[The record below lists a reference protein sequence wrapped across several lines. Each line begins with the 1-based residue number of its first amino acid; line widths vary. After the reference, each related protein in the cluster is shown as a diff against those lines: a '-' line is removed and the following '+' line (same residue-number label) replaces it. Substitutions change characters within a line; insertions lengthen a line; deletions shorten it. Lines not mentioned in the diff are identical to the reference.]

1 MLILAIGTVVIF
13 VDQASKWIITRRP
26 EHKSTNAGRAVLQ
39 IRLVPMQRRNRD
51 RGNFS
56 AVILLS
62 LLIVVSLSIF
72 SLVHYKIAYQN
83 AYVQIALGGALGG
96 AASNLIDRFWHK
108 GVVDFIHLGFWP
120 AFNLADVAIC
130 VGALAAL
137 AALL

>member
-1 MLILAIGTVVIF
+1 MVVIF
-13 VDQASKWIITRRP
+13 ADQASKWIITRRP
-26 EHKSTNAGRAVLQ
+26 EQASSRAGRAVLQ

-51 RGNFS
+51 RVTFS

-62 LLIVVSLSIF
+62 LLIVVTLCIV

-96 AASNLIDRFWHK
+96 AASNLLDRFWRK
-108 GVVDFIHLGFWP
+108 GVVDFIRLGFWP

>member
-1 MLILAIGTVVIF
+1 MLILAIGMVVIF
-13 VDQASKWIITRRP
+13 VDQASKWVITRRP
-26 EHKSTNAGRAVLQ
+26 AQANSRAGKALLQ
-39 IRLVPMQRRNRD
+39 IRLVPKQRRNRD
-51 RGNFS
+51 RVTFS

-62 LLIVVSLSIF
+62 LFIVVSLSIF

-96 AASNLIDRFWHK
+96 AASNLIDRFWRK
-108 GVVDFIHLGFWP
+108 AVVDFIHLGFWP

-137 AALL
+137 AALR